1 MRLATVIMPEGGT
14 HAALERD
21 GRWIVFDEPDV
32 GALIASAD
40 WRERA
45 SQSPRRLDVENTA
58 LAATL
63 PHPAKILCCGLNYR
77 DHIAETGRETPTY
90 PTLFAKFA
98 DTLTGPADDIV
109 VVGAGQL
116 DWEAELAVVIGSS
129 AHRAGRMQARQAIL
143 GYTVANDISARDW
156 QSRTLQWLQGKAFDG
171 TTPIGPVI
179 VTADEIDPADGLEIG
194 CAINDE
200 TVQLSSTAQLV
211 FDSAELVSYIS
222 QFTRLSPG
230 DLILTGT
237 PGGVGLGRTP
247 PRYLRD
253 GDRIRTW
260 IQGIGEL
267 RNTVVLPQAKES

>member
-267 RNTVVLPQAKES
+267 RNTVVVPQAKES

>member
-45 SQSPRRLDVENTA
+45 SQSPRRLDVESTA

-267 RNTVVLPQAKES
+267 RNTVVVPQAKES